1 MLGQQVSSDLLL
13 PDVRA
18 HGDEDGKAASYE
30 REGQGRRRGSKP
42 TGEPQGG
49 PRRARPYRAIERG
62 DEL

>member
-30 REGQGRRRGSKP
+30 REGQG
-42 TGEPQGG
+42 
-49 PRRARPYRAIERG
+49 
-62 DEL
+62 DEEG